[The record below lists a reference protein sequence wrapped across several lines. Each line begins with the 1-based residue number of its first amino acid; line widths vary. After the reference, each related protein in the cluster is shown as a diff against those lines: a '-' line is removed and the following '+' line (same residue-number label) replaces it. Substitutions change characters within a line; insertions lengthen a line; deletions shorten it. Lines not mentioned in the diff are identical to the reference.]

1 MADDDAGPAGDGLA
15 PEAAMR
21 TARTG
26 VVVLNYGDPGDTVA
40 CVESLERSDDLD
52 LDLVVVDN
60 GPADLRHD
68 ELRDLIGRRGETIA
82 TGANLGYAGGNNV
95 GVARVLERGCDVVWI
110 LNPDTVVE
118 RDTLSLLRGHLDAVG
133 DCGIVGPRLVLPGSP
148 PRIWFDGGL
157 IDLDRHGATGHVSLG
172 RLEWEVPPRAVDVDY
187 VTGASLLV
195 RRAVVEQIGPLP
207 EHYFLYYEEAD
218 WCVRARRAGW
228 RTMVE
233 QRARM
238 LHRKRSSGN
247 LPTPYFL
254 YYMTRNR
261 YTFADGCLGADGE
274 AALADFDI
282 VFLQPWRARVEQR
295 APAFLGDF
303 DHLVHLAREDA
314 RAGRVGRNDQITD
327 YPTPEVTHGDV

>member
-1 MADDDAGPAGDGLA
+1 M
-15 PEAAMR
+15 
-21 TARTG
+21 
-26 VVVLNYGDPGDTVA
+26 VILNYGDPGDTVG

-60 GPADLRHD
+60 GPAGARHD
-68 ELRDLIGRRGETIA
+68 ELRALIGARGETIA
-82 TGANLGYAGGNNV
+82 TGDNLGYAGGNNV
-95 GVARVLERGCDVVWI
+95 GIARVLDRGCDQVWI

-118 RDTLSLLRGHLDAVG
+118 RDTLPLLRAHLDAVG

-157 IDLDRHGATGHVSLG
+157 VDLERHGATGHVSMGLV
-172 RLEWEVPPRAVDVDY
+172 EWQAPPPRAVDVGY
-187 VTGASLLV
+187 VTGASMLV
-195 RRAVVEQIGPLP
+195 RREVVEQVGPLP
-207 EHYFLYYEEAD
+207 EHYFLYFEEAD

-238 LHRKRSSGN
+238 VHRKRSSGD

-261 YTFADGCLGADGE
+261 YVFAEGCLGADGE
-274 AALADFDI
+274 AALADFDT
-282 VFLQPWRARVEQR
+282 VFLQPWRARVER
-295 APAFLGDF
+295 GAPGWLEDF
-303 DHLVHLAREDA
+303 DHLVELGRRDA
-314 RAGRVGRNDQITD
+314 RAGRTGRTDEITD
-327 YPTPEVTHGDV
+327 YPSAEDTHDDV